1 MKSARRKTLQ
11 SALRLAVYAAAA
23 MTGLIILGICA
34 AVLAGGIPGFSP
46 EIFSRV
52 YTSENASML
61 PAFVNTLIAV
71 ALALAL
77 AVPPGVFAAV
87 YLVEYARR
95 SNPLLGAVRLAAET
109 LAGVPSIV
117 YGLFGMLLFVVG
129 FRWGYSL
136 LAGSFTLA
144 IMILPL
150 VMRTAEEALLSVP
163 DTYREGSFGL
173 GAGRLRTVTAVVL
186 PAAAPGI
193 FAGVI
198 LAAGR
203 ILGESAALIFTA
215 GTVAQLPKSLL
226 SSGRTLAVHTYS
238 LSSEGLYLKQAAASA
253 AALLILAALI
263 NALSFF
269 LAKKLAKNFRTG
281 RI

>member
-1 MKSARRKTLQ
+1 
-11 SALRLAVYAAAA
+11 
-23 MTGLIILGICA
+23 
-34 AVLAGGIPGFSP
+34 
-46 EIFSRV
+46 
-52 YTSENASML
+52 ML
-61 PAFVNTLIAV
+61 PALVNTVIIVVLS
-71 ALALAL
+71 LAI

-95 SNPLLGAVRLAAET
+95 GNPLLAVVRLAAET

-117 YGLFGMLLFVVG
+117 YGLFGMLLFVIEL
-129 FRWGYSL
+129 RWGYSI

-144 IMILPL
+144 IMVLPL
-150 VMRTAEEALLSVP
+150 VMRTSEEALLSVP
-163 DTYREGSFGL
+163 TLYREGSFGL

-186 PAAAPGI
+186 PAAAPGV
-193 FAGVI
+193 FAGII
-198 LAAGR
+198 LSAGR

-215 GTVAQLPKSLL
+215 GTVARIPKSLL

-269 LAKKLAKNFRTG
+269 LARKLTKNSGTEKP
-281 RI
+281 

>member
-1 MKSARRKTLQ
+1 
-11 SALRLAVYAAAA
+11 
-23 MTGLIILGICA
+23 
-34 AVLAGGIPGFSP
+34 
-46 EIFSRV
+46 
-52 YTSENASML
+52 ML
-61 PAFVNTLIAV
+61 PALVNTVIVV
-71 ALALAL
+71 ALSLAL

-95 SNPLLGAVRLAAET
+95 GNPLLAAVRLAAET

-117 YGLFGMLLFVVG
+117 YGLFGMLLFVIEL
-129 FRWGYSL
+129 RWGYSI

-150 VMRTAEEALLSVP
+150 IMRTAEEALLSVP
-163 DTYREGSFGL
+163 ALYREGSFGL

-186 PAAAPGI
+186 PAAAPGV
-193 FAGVI
+193 FAGII
-198 LAAGR
+198 LSAGR

-215 GTVAQLPKSLL
+215 GTVARIPRSLL

-238 LSSEGLYLKQAAASA
+238 LSSEGLYIKQAAASA

-269 LAKKLAKNFRTG
+269 LAKKLTKNFGTERT
-281 RI
+281 